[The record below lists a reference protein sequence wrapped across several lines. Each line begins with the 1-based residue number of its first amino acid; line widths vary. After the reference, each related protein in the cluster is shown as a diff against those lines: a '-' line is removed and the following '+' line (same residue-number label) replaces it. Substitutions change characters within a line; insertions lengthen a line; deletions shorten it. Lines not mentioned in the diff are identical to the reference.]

1 MGSGFLRMNERGKER
16 MSWCFVQS
24 FPLGIIGRFG
34 VLVGEEKESWDD
46 HD

>member
-16 MSWCFVQS
+16 MFWCFVQS
-24 FPLGIIGRFG
+24 FPLGIIGIIGSFG
-34 VLVGEEKESWDD
+34 VEEKGSWDD